1 MLLSSG
7 PDQQLPG
14 AGALSRSFP
23 DCPLRWPQP
32 PAQWL
37 WYRGTVSP
45 RAGREAEKPLHEPG
59 TPGHHARPLTLH
71 PLPGWML
78 FPASPSPRN
87 SLRTPNLGARVIIKI
102 FKNLRGGGTDQSDVL
117 TGPLLNPLAA
127 GSWGDPGV
135 REGAGYGS
143 WVWGRGRRRSP
154 SGTAPRLSVFVTDT
168 SGGHAGQ
175 RQPLRSLKQP
185 ILTAV
190 FTSPPL
196 IDKLTEEEFIEGT
209 LANKEIL
216 RLIQFEPRKV
226 KEKLKEKKP

>member
-1 MLLSSG
+1 MSSQG
-7 PDQQLPG
+7 P
-14 AGALSRSFP
+14 S
-23 DCPLRWPQP
+23 
-32 PAQWL
+32 
-37 WYRGTVSP
+37 
-45 RAGREAEKPLHEPG
+45 
-59 TPGHHARPLTLH
+59 LTLS
-71 PLPGWML
+71 LLVPGEIQG
-78 FPASPSPRN
+78 SGKE
-87 SLRTPNLGARVIIKI
+87 LGM
-102 FKNLRGGGTDQSDVL
+102 
-117 TGPLLNPLAA
+117 
-127 GSWGDPGV
+127 
-135 REGAGYGS
+135 GAGYG
-143 WVWGRGRRRSP
+143 GGGGGGPLR
-154 SGTAPRLSVFVTDT
+154 APRLSVFVTDT